1 MTTVSAA
8 VLRTPGGPWTIEEI
22 ELDDPRDDEVLVRIV
37 ASGICHTD
45 LSIRDQF
52 LPMPLPAVLGHEG
65 AGIVEKTGRGV
76 KGLKAGDAVVLA
88 PLSCGCCGNC
98 AGGKPM
104 YCEAFLPL
112 NLGSRRADGSA
123 TLRDTTGEVSGAF
136 FGQSSFATHA
146 LANERNAIRV
156 PNELPL
162 ELLGP
167 LGCGIQTGAGTVLNA
182 LAPPAGSSLA
192 VFGTGAVGLSA
203 IMAARL
209 VGCAPIIAVDIR
221 PQRLE
226 LARELGATHAVD
238 NSQSNATSAI
248 RRLGG
253 NMSLGSRGVDFT
265 IDTTAVP
272 AVIRQAVDCL
282 AIPGTAALVGLPRA
296 GTEISLDLLSL
307 GNGKTVRG
315 VIEGESVPSV
325 LIPRLIELWRQDRFP
340 FDRLI
345 HRYPFSDIN
354 RAAADMEAGA
364 VVKPVLTM
372 S

>member
-8 VLRTPGGPWTIEEI
+8 VLRSPGGPWAIEEL

-45 LSIRDQF
+45 LSIRDQY

-76 KGLKAGDAVVLA
+76 RGLKAGDAVVLA
-88 PLSCGCCGNC
+88 PLSCGYCGNC
-98 AGGKPM
+98 AGGMPM
-104 YCEAFLPL
+104 YCEDFLPL

-123 TLRDTTGEVSGAF
+123 TLRDTAGIVSGAF

-146 LANERNAIRV
+146 LAHERNAIRV
-156 PNELPL
+156 PHGLPL

-182 LAPPAGSSLA
+182 LAPRAGSSIA

-226 LARELGATHAVD
+226 LAHALGATHAID
-238 NSQSNATSAI
+238 NSDHGATSAI

-253 NMSLGSRGVDFT
+253 NTSLGSRGVDFT

-282 AIPGTAALVGLPRA
+282 AIPGAAALVGMPRA
-296 GTEISLDLLSL
+296 GTEIALDLLSL
-307 GNGKTVRG
+307 VNGKTVRG

-325 LIPRLIELWRQDRFP
+325 HIPRLIELWRQGRFP

-345 HRYPFSDIN
+345 QRYPFTDIN
-354 RAAADMEAGA
+354 RAAADMESGVA
-364 VVKPVLTM
+364 VKPVLTM